1 MKWHQLTED
10 TELDENNVWDFIQKN
25 CKQYLKENPDWMT
38 RPLYRGMSYRGDIQV
53 KNIRS
58 DRQPTDSNRFFHKLY
73 DEAFIENG
81 YALNR
86 TNSIFCTGDREMAYK
101 YGEAY
106 VIFPMGNFAFVYSPT
121 VKDLYLF
128 SKTFYRRG
136 FLKFDN
142 ENEKI
147 LTTDDL
153 TEFLRNKSSAD
164 KLRDGPFSLRELM
177 AWLDENVYTFGT
189 FMAHTPND
197 LEELFDRLGFD
208 RQYFYQKFG
217 ELYSN
222 DSLDKAIRS
231 NNEIMVSGSKY
242 LAIQVDTFNHMKNNG
257 AF

>member
-10 TELDENNVWDFIQKN
+10 TQLDENNVWDFIQKN
-25 CKQYLKENPDWMT
+25 CQPYLKENPDWMT
-38 RPLYRGMSYRGDIQV
+38 RPLYRGMSYRGDIQI

-58 DRQPTDSNRFFHKLY
+58 DRQPTDSNSFLHQLY

-86 TNSIFCTGDREMAYK
+86 TNSIFCTGDLEMAYK

-128 SKTFYRRG
+128 SKTFYERG
-136 FLKFDN
+136 FLKFDK
-142 ENEKI
+142 EDEKI

-153 TEFLRNKSSAD
+153 TSFLRNKSSSD
-164 KLRDGPFSLRELM
+164 ELRDGPFSFRELM
-177 AWLDENVYTFGT
+177 TWLDKNTYKFGT
-189 FMAHTPND
+189 LMAHTSND
-197 LEELFDRLGFD
+197 IGELFDRLGFN
-208 RQYFYQKFG
+208 RQYFYKKFG

-222 DSLDKAIRS
+222 DSLEKAIRS
-231 NNEIMVSGSKY
+231 NNEIMVSGGKY
-242 LAIQVDTFNHMKNNG
+242 IALQKDVFDDMKNKVV
-257 AF
+257 